1 MENQLACY
9 TLNDVAARKIKGT
22 RGGWRPGAG
31 RPATLKD
38 PVSFTGE
45 FERAEIEFLETI
57 ASDRGVSIASLVRQ
71 AVAAYVKRQKK
82 R

>member
-1 MENQLACY
+1 
-9 TLNDVAARKIKGT
+9 
-22 RGGWRPGAG
+22 
-31 RPATLKD
+31 
-38 PVSFTGE
+38 VSFTGE

>member
-1 MENQLACY
+1 MDNQLNRSII
-9 TLNDVAARKIKGT
+9 TDVAARKIKGAH
-22 RGGWRPGAG
+22 GGWRPGAG